1 MGTDTLEE
9 NRRIIIPLSE
19 ELMKDLVSIS
29 NKDTPSPKVLHTNF
43 PIKDGKGELI
53 DILFTE
59 YNYSL
64 ERDDL

>member
-53 DILFTE
+53 DILFT
-59 YNYSL
+59 
-64 ERDDL
+64 